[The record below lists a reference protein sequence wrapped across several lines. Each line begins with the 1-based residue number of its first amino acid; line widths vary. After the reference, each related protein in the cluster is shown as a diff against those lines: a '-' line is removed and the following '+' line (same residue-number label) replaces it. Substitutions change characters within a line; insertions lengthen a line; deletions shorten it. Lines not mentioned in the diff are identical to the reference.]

1 MPARTGARL
10 HEPSVGA
17 TDDWYTP
24 PSIFDALPPGDSLD
38 DFTA

>member
-10 HEPSVGA
+10 HEPS
-17 TDDWYTP
+17 
-24 PSIFDALPPGDSLD
+24 IFDALPPGDNLD